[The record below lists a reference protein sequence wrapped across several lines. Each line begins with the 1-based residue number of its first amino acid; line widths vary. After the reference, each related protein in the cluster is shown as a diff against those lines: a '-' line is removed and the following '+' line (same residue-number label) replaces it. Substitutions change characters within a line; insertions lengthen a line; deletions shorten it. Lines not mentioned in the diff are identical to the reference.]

1 MNVFFKKLDKQ
12 WNCSILE
19 QELRNDLEFFVYLL
33 LEIQYRQ
40 LINTNE
46 KKSAEKNCE

>member
-12 WNCSILE
+12 WNRSILE
-19 QELRNDLEFFVYLL
+19 QEFRNDLEFFVYLL

-40 LINTNE
+40 RSIHTRKNRQ
-46 KKSAEKNCE
+46 KKTGN